1 MLTLGSSEDQY
12 LQGLFFLNYRMVDRL
27 RLVMLFF
34 ITQAVPQEM
43 RNQLFQLSRCNY
55 ADREIANNLEFLGV
69 KLDVVGL
76 TSMCRRSQ

>member
-1 MLTLGSSEDQY
+1 
-12 LQGLFFLNYRMVDRL
+12 MVDRL

-69 KLDVVGL
+69 KLDVVSPS
-76 TSMCRRSQ
+76 SMPP